1 VLRGVADARTVQSL
15 PVRVGPGGER
25 EVYAQLAQLAR
36 ERQRLAGEQDLWQ
49 RKLERITRRL
59 AEIDSQIQRLDHH
72 TPHTSPPPT
81 RPPHHQTEFPY

>member
-25 EVYAQLAQLAR
+25 EVYARLAQLAR

-59 AEIDSQIQRLDHH
+59 AEIDSQIQHLDRH

-81 RPPHHQTEFPY
+81 RPHHQTEFPY